1 MSDGTTSPPTE
12 RADARLRDAV
22 NELQLTV
29 DHIHHRL
36 AEDSFVPPALA
47 QDQNGRY
54 ILMDAL
60 TALVNGYA
68 ALERAPR

>member
-1 MSDGTTSPPTE
+1 MSDGPPSPPATV
-12 RADARLRDAV
+12 ATDRLRDAV

-47 QDQNGRY
+47 QDPNGRY

-68 ALERAPR
+68 ALERAR

>member
-1 MSDGTTSPPTE
+1 MSDGTTTPPGAVAT
-12 RADARLRDAV
+12 DRLRDAV

-47 QDQNGRY
+47 QDPHGRY

-68 ALERAPR
+68 ALEARR